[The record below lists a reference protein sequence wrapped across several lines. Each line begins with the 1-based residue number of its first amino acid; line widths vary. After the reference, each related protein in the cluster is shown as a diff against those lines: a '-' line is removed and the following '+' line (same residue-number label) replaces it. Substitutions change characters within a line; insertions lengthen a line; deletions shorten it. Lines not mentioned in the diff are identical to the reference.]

1 MRPVVRKRISA
12 SYGAGGKSI
21 RKKAQERIITQVR
34 RGSIQGENRTLT
46 TEQEKKPQKTV
57 LAHYPDP
64 LQCDCA
70 LWTHEAVRQLLKR
83 ESSIAMQYGPWQHS
97 LPDGI
102 HTANTGYRVHMN
114 ELPRR

>member
-1 MRPVVRKRISA
+1 MSQGPYLLEHPKGRGMDPSHNNQIPRTEGQGMLFSRCG
-12 SYGAGGKSI
+12 Y
-21 RKKAQERIITQVR
+21 TQ
-34 RGSIQGENRTLT
+34 GFNTL
-46 TEQEKKPQKTV
+46 QEKKLQKTV
-57 LAHYPDP
+57 LAHYPDS

-97 LPDGI
+97 LPDEI